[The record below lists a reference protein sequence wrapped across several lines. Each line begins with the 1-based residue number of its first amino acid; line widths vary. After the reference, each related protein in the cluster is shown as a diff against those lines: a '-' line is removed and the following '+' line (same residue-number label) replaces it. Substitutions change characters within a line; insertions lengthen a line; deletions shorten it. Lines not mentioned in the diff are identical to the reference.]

1 MGKYIPSG
9 EGYFVQKDNPSI
21 GCYGISP
28 EIDKERNEE
37 WKRKSFLKDRE
48 INSEKEILERIY
60 NFFIGRGRRIKN
72 HPVLVK
78 GLFGKLKD
86 EIVTTENS
94 VIRIKKMDGENL
106 EKYVLNQFKKYNLEI
121 PEDYFV

>member
-37 WKRKSFLKDRE
+37 WKIKSFLKDRE

-60 NFFIGRGRRIKN
+60 NFFIGRGRRIKKQSRSCKR
-72 HPVLVK
+72 LVGKFK
-78 GLFGKLKD
+78 G
-86 EIVTTENS
+86 
-94 VIRIKKMDGENL
+94 
-106 EKYVLNQFKKYNLEI
+106 
-121 PEDYFV
+121 